1 MRARRTVEKT
11 PAFSVEHYEK
21 RRRQL
26 DKIGVVRKNHSPSTK
41 NNVNEI
47 LIGWDK

>member
-1 MRARRTVEKT
+1 MVRRAKEKVA
-11 PAFSVEHYEK
+11 AFAADHYQK

-41 NNVNEI
+41 NNVNEVWI
-47 LIGWDK
+47 RWHK